1 VYKEYAFIDH
11 ITGRSGRRR
20 RRRRRRKKKEAC
32 KKEEERKL
40 NNLSN
45 DSRQNAPKNCHS
57 GIYLLLPYY

>member
-20 RRRRRRKKKEAC
+20 RRRRRRKEAC

-45 DSRQNAPKNCHS
+45 SH
-57 GIYLLLPYY
+57 I

>member
-20 RRRRRRKKKEAC
+20 RRRRRRRKEAC

-45 DSRQNAPKNCHS
+45 SH
-57 GIYLLLPYY
+57 I